1 MIVPIV
7 EGPGDAEAL
16 PLMVRRILYER
27 LERYDV
33 QVASGRQNV
42 VTAGGRGQLKVNI
55 EKFVR
60 HAQRKPGCD
69 SILVLI
75 DTDDECCPVELAEEL
90 RSRAGSAGVTRPLQ
104 VVCAHHA
111 YEAWFLASIDTIRD
125 YLDLIPQATLMAAPK
140 NQHSPKGWLSA
151 NMQNGRSYKPTSHQ
165 LALSQRVDLA
175 SAYDKSRSFRR
186 LCHAVEQLAA
196 QI

>member
-16 PLMVRRILYER
+16 PLMLRRILHER

-75 DTDDECCPVELAEEL
+75 DTDDECCPIDLAEEL
-90 RSRAGSAGVTRPLQ
+90 RSRAESAGVTRPLQ

-111 YEAWFLASIDTIRD
+111 YEAWFLASLDTIRD
-125 YLDLIPQATLMAAPK
+125 HLDLVPQATLIAAPE
-140 NQHSPKGWLSA
+140 NQHSPKAWLSA
-151 NMQNGRSYKPTSHQ
+151 NMPRGRSYKPTSHQ
-165 LALSQRVDLA
+165 PALSQRVDLA
-175 SAYDKSRSFRR
+175 SAYDRSRSFRR
-186 LCHAVEQLAA
+186 LCHAVEQLTA